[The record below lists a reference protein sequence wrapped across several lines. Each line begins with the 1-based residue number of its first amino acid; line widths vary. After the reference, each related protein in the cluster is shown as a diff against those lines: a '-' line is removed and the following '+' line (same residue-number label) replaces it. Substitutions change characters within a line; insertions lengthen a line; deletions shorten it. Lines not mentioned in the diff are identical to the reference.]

1 MDLAFLLKGLIIG
14 FSIAAPVGP
23 IGVLCIRRTLTYGQ
37 MTGLLSGLGAASADA
52 LYGCVAGFGLTAL
65 SSLLIQQQRWLS
77 LLGGL
82 YLCYL
87 GFNTLRS
94 RPTQQTIQTTDAPRI
109 SVYVSTFV
117 LTLTNPTTILS
128 FIGIFAGLGLAN
140 NNGGDY
146 VSATALVLGVFMGS
160 ALWWLTLSGIVN
172 LFRANFTPRW
182 LSWVNKI
189 SGGIIISFG
198 LLALFLR

>member
-1 MDLAFLLKGLIIG
+1 MDLTFLLKGVIIG

-52 LYGCVAGFGLTAL
+52 LYGCVASFGLTAI

-94 RPTQQTIQTTDAPRI
+94 RPAQQTIQTTDAPRI

-128 FIGIFAGLGLAN
+128 FIGVFAGLGLAN

-160 ALWWLTLSGIVN
+160 ALWWLTLSGTVN

-182 LSWVNKI
+182 LGWVNKI